1 MRSDILAPL
10 ATFCGDRRFRD
21 SVLNMKNLSDSGNSF
36 GEIVSTS
43 SDHSLT
49 VIETRF
55 DLTLQVMHGPDEP
68 TTVAMTTCTSRET
81 PRSQKVH
88 DELLQS
94 YKIRPEYGTTF
105 ISETIPCS
113 PDFVGSELDSVEILS
128 AYPPAVMEYYMMWV
142 AEYNEAWRDRGK
154 QSVNICENVF
164 FSAEEEVSWNVAGY
178 LLAWRVAMAPEV
190 GSVEYSTRQSWY
202 ILKTGNETD
211 ITIQFLKEQLYLL
224 EKEGSS

>member
-10 ATFCGDRRFRD
+10 AAFCDRGFRD
-21 SVLNMKNLSDSGNSF
+21 YVFDMKNLSDSGNSF

-43 SDHSLT
+43 SGHSLT

-55 DLTLQVMHGPDEP
+55 DLTLQVIHGPNEP
-68 TTVAMTTCTSRET
+68 TTVAMTTCTSPEP
-81 PRSQKVH
+81 PRSQKPH

-105 ISETIPCS
+105 ISELLPCA
-113 PDFVGSELDSVEILS
+113 PDLVGGDLDSIEILS
-128 AYPPAVMEYYMMWV
+128 AYPPCVMEYYMMWV
-142 AEYNEAWRDRGK
+142 AEYNKGWRGRCKPSGR
-154 QSVNICENVF
+154 ICENVF

-178 LLAWRVAMAPEV
+178 LLAWRIAMAPEV
-190 GSVEYSTRQSWY
+190 RSVEYSTRQSRY

-224 EKEGSS
+224 EKGGSS